1 MITIIPAQ
9 KKTSNRLLISQ
20 MHRLRKSV
28 FSDQLGWNVSVIGD
42 IEIDGYDA
50 LDPVYV
56 ICHDETFN
64 VLGAVRLLPTIG
76 FNMLDDTFKALLP
89 GGVRIASPL
98 IWEMSRFTV
107 QSNGS
112 RRNDLLRV
120 ARTTGELIL
129 AVNNLGIAI
138 GLSHFVTVY
147 AASMHRMFA
156 LSGIAG
162 DPIGP
167 PAMIGDVLTY
177 AVTYE
182 LGDELTARLRRI
194 AGDVDVNVDGKL
206 ARELAIAA

>member
-1 MITIIPAQ
+1 
-9 KKTSNRLLISQ
+9 
-20 MHRLRKSV
+20 
-28 FSDQLGWNVSVIGD
+28 
-42 IEIDGYDA
+42 
-50 LDPVYV
+50 
-56 ICHDETFN
+56 
-64 VLGAVRLLPTIG
+64 
-76 FNMLDDTFKALLP
+76 MLDDTFKALLP

-107 QSNGS
+107 QSHGG

-129 AVNNLGIAI
+129 AVNNLGTAI

-182 LGDELTARLRRI
+182 LGDELTTRLRRI
-194 AGDVDVNVDGKL
+194 AGDVDVNVDGKVV
-206 ARELAIAA
+206 RELAIAA

>member
-1 MITIIPAQ
+1 MITIIPGQ
-9 KKTSNRLLISQ
+9 QKTSHRVLINQ

-28 FSDQLGWNVSVIGD
+28 FSDQLGWNVTVIGD
-42 IEIDGYDA
+42 MEIDGYDA

-56 ICHDETFN
+56 ICHDEHYN
-64 VLGAVRLLPTIG
+64 VQGAVRLLPTIG
-76 FNMLDDTFKALLP
+76 FNMLNDTFKTLLP
-89 GGVRIASPL
+89 DGARIESPL

-107 QSNGS
+107 QSGGS

-129 AVNNLGIAI
+129 AVNNLGVAI

-194 AGDVDVNVDGKL
+194 AGDVDVNVDGRVV
-206 ARELAIAA
+206 RELANAA

>member
-1 MITIIPAQ
+1 MITIVPGQ
-9 KKTSNRLLISQ
+9 KKTSHRLLISQ

-42 IEIDGYDA
+42 MEIDGYDA

-64 VLGAVRLLPTIG
+64 VLGAVRLLPTVG

-107 QSNGS
+107 QSGGS

-129 AVNNLGIAI
+129 AVNNLGVAI

-167 PAMIGDVLTY
+167 PEMIGDVLTY

-194 AGDVDVNVDGKL
+194 AGDADVSVDGKL
-206 ARELAIAA
+206 VRELAIAA